1 MTRFLRPA
9 PLAERVR
16 VQLIA
21 PSSPFEEARF
31 EAGSSLI
38 AQHYQPTRGRS
49 LLARHGFFAGPDD
62 ARLSDLREALGAPDV
77 AAIIPARGG
86 YGATRLLPE
95 LDVSMVATAA
105 KWLVGFSDVTALH
118 ALWARAGL
126 CSIHGPMVCSL
137 PEAAPA
143 VQAAWFALL
152 EGGRPAPLTGL
163 DTVRG
168 GRARGRLFGGNL
180 TVLAALVGTP
190 YMPPLDDVVLVLE
203 DIGERPYRLD
213 RVLTTLEQSGFF
225 RGVRAIVLGQFT
237 QCTPGPDG
245 VTAESVLEE
254 RLSSLGVPV
263 LRDAPFGHVADNWP
277 LLLGADAD
285 VDADLGRVDFD

>member
-1 MTRFLRPA
+1 MSTFQRPA
-9 PLAERVR
+9 PLVAHSR

-21 PSSPFEEARF
+21 PSSPFDHARF
-31 EAGSSLI
+31 EAGSALL
-38 AQHYQPTRGRS
+38 AQRYQPQRGRS

-62 ARLSDLREALGAPDV
+62 ARLSDLQAALGAEDV

-86 YGATRLLPE
+86 YGATRLLPS
-95 LDVSMVATAA
+95 LDVATVAAA
-105 KWLVGFSDVTALH
+105 ATWLVGFSDVTALH

-137 PEAAPA
+137 PEANTA
-143 VQAAWFALL
+143 VQAAFFDLL
-152 EGGRPAPLTGL
+152 EGGAPAALTGL
-163 DTVRG
+163 STVRG

-213 RVLTTLEQSGFF
+213 RTLTTLQQSGFF
-225 RGVRAIVLGQFT
+225 RGVRAVVLGQFT

-245 VTAESVLEE
+245 VTADSVLEE
-254 RLSSLGVPV
+254 RLGSLGVPV
-263 LRDAPFGHVADNWP
+263 LANAPFGHVTDNWP
-277 LLLGADAD
+277 LLLGAEAS
-285 VDADLGRVDFD
+285 VDADARRVDFP